1 MVRLLTIPFFLFW
14 ILFSVLW
21 NTISLIVIMRSRRS
35 KSWLQTIG
43 TVVYTEV
50 RSEESRSVSNDM
62 IVDSINY
69 EPYIKYAYSVG
80 GRECENDKFTSAVTP
95 GIRDPAGAEDILR
108 GYPVGSQVAVFYN
121 PLSPEDSV
129 LVPGGSKGNVYFLL
143 IGFVIFAVGVIGLIS
158 QW

>member
-1 MVRLLTIPFFLFW
+1 MARLITIPFFIFW
-14 ILFSVLW
+14 IIFSVLW
-21 NTISLIVIMRSRRS
+21 TAIALIVTVRSRRS

-50 RSEESRSVSNDM
+50 RSAESRSVSNGM
-62 IVDSINY
+62 VVDSTSY
-69 EPYIKYAYSVG
+69 EPYIRYAYSAG
-80 GRECENDKFTSAVTP
+80 GRECENDKFTSAVTS
-95 GIRDPAGAEDILR
+95 GIRDPTGAEDILR

-129 LVPGGSKGNVYFLL
+129 LIPGGSRGNVYFLL
-143 IGFVIFAVGVIGLIS
+143 IGCVLFAVGVIGLIS

>member
-1 MVRLLTIPFFLFW
+1 MIRLVTIPFFIFW
-14 ILFSVLW
+14 IIFGVLW
-21 NTISLIVIMRSRRS
+21 TAIALIVTVRSRWS

-43 TVVYTEV
+43 TVVYSEV
-50 RSEESRSVSNDM
+50 KSTESRSVSNDM
-62 IVDSINY
+62 LVDSTAY
-69 EPYIKYAYSVG
+69 EPHIKYTYSVG
-80 GRECENDKFTSAVTP
+80 GRECENDKFASAVTP

-129 LVPGGSKGNVYFLL
+129 LVPGGSRGNVYFLL
-143 IGFVIFAVGVIGLIS
+143 IGFVILAVGVIGLIS

>member
-1 MVRLLTIPFFLFW
+1 MVRLLTIPFFIFW
-14 ILFSVLW
+14 IIFSVLW
-21 NTISLIVIMRSRRS
+21 NTIALIVMIRSRRS
-35 KSWLQTIG
+35 RSWLQTIG

-50 RSEESRSVSNDM
+50 RGTESSGLSNDM
-62 IVDSINY
+62 LVDSTSY

-80 GRECENDKFTSAVTP
+80 GRECENDKFTSAVAS

-129 LVPGGSKGNVYFLL
+129 LVPGESRGNVYFLL
-143 IGFVIFAVGVIGLIS
+143 IGFLIFAVGVIGLIN

>member
-14 ILFSVLW
+14 IIFSVLW

-50 RSEESRSVSNDM
+50 RSTESRSVSNDM
-62 IVDSINY
+62 LVDSTSY

-80 GRECENDKFTSAVTP
+80 GRECENDKFTSAEINPQITP
-95 GIRDPAGAEDILR
+95 ITQTQESGAGAAGRCRTE
-108 GYPVGSQVAVFYN
+108 VVFVPACLCSCVL
-121 PLSPEDSV
+121 PLL
-129 LVPGGSKGNVYFLL
+129 LVFCRLWIANEGDKK
-143 IGFVIFAVGVIGLIS
+143 
-158 QW
+158 